1 MVSRRHTLPCHVCGE
16 LIHDS
21 YLLRLPEDVLQ
32 LLLARIPPRS
42 LLALSAT
49 CRYLHDELQDHLIWK
64 HSYVNR
70 YIGENASATL
80 AGRQA
85 VRTLVQGCEGQGL
98 PGRGWKKEGLAREA
112 MLERWIGSKQ
122 AMVVHHPQTDLI
134 DAISLSYP
142 PFAPPAARQL
152 VVGKN
157 HPTALATPSRPA
169 AASSEIT
176 PLTAGSPTPSAN
188 GTESVSTP
196 SPKTPKM
203 THRQKYEAL
212 LAATTRPAPYLLSVS
227 LASSAVVRSD
237 PLSGKVSK
245 GFWGPGQNGQ

>member
-1 MVSRRHTLPCHVCGE
+1 MCGG
-16 LIHDS
+16 LTAAS
-21 YLLRLPEDVLQ
+21 YLLRLPEDVL
-32 LLLARIPPRS
+32 LALLARIPPRS

-49 CRYLHDELQDHLIWK
+49 CRYLHEVLQDELVWK
-64 HSYVNR
+64 HSYVSR
-70 YIGENASATL
+70 YIGETASASA

-85 VRTLVQGCEGQGL
+85 VRTLVQGCQGQGL

-122 AMVVHHPQTDLI
+122 AMVLHHPQTDLI

-142 PFAPPAARQL
+142 PFTPPASPQL

-157 HPTALATPSRPA
+157 HPTASATPTRPA
-169 AASSEIT
+169 ADPTGISPHT
-176 PLTAGSPTPSAN
+176 PASPTPSAN
-188 GTESVSTP
+188 ETESVA
-196 SPKTPKM
+196 SPNPRTPKM

-227 LASSAVVRSD
+227 LSSSAVVRSD